1 VISLEQFFMGRDK
14 TYAHILGSDL
24 RANAS
29 RTVEAANKL
38 LTLAKGA
45 GVQLKPG
52 QWGMVR
58 SGWRPPA
65 INASTQGAS
74 KTSYHM
80 QCLAVDLEDV
90 DRSLGKWCKANA
102 QTVLKDLALWLEDP
116 DFTPPKGD
124 TRRAWCH
131 VQLKPPGSGNR
142 VFRP

>member
-1 VISLEQFFMGRDK
+1 MGRDK
-14 TYAHILGSDL
+14 THALILGSDL
-24 RANAS
+24 RANAA

-45 GVQLKPG
+45 GVQIKPG

-58 SGWRPPA
+58 SGWRPPDV
-65 INASTQGAS
+65 NAGTKGAS
-74 KTSYHM
+74 KTSLHM

-90 DRSLGKWCKANA
+90 DGSLDRWCFAN
-102 QTVLKDLALWLEDP
+102 QNVLKDLALWLEAP
-116 DFTPPKGD
+116 ESTP
-124 TRRAWCH
+124 TWCH

>member
-1 VISLEQFFMGRDK
+1 MITLADYFMGRDK
-14 TYAHILGSDL
+14 THAHILGSDL

-58 SGWRPPA
+58 SGWRPPD
-65 INASTQGAS
+65 INAGTKGAS
-74 KTSYHM
+74 KTSLHM
-80 QCLAVDLEDV
+80 QCLAIDLEDV
-90 DRSLGKWCKANA
+90 DGTLGKWCMANA
-102 QTVLKDLALWLEDP
+102 DTVLRDLALWLEHKEA
-116 DFTPPKGD
+116 TP
-124 TRRAWCH
+124 TWTH

-142 VFRP
+142 IFKP

>member
-1 VISLEQFFMGRDK
+1 MITLADYYMGRDK
-14 TYAHILGSDL
+14 THAHILGSDL
-24 RANAS
+24 RANAA

-58 SGWRPPA
+58 SGWRPPDS
-65 INASTQGAS
+65 NAGTKGAS
-74 KTSYHM
+74 KTSLHM

-90 DRSLGKWCKANA
+90 SGTLGKWCMANA
-102 QTVLKDLALWLEDP
+102 DTVLRDLALWLEHKDA
-116 DFTPPKGD
+116 TP
-124 TRRAWCH
+124 TWTH

>member
-1 VISLEQFFMGRDK
+1 MIELSQFYMGRDK
-14 TYAHILGSDL
+14 THAHILGSDL

-58 SGWRPPA
+58 SGWRPPD
-65 INASTQGAS
+65 INAGTKGAS
-74 KTSYHM
+74 KTSLHM

-90 DRSLGKWCKANA
+90 DRSLARWCFAN
-102 QTVLKDLALWLEDP
+102 QNVLRDLALWLEHP
-116 DFTPPKGD
+116 DATPS
-124 TRRAWCH
+124 WCH

>member
-1 VISLEQFFMGRDK
+1 MIELSHYYMGRDK
-14 TYAHILGSDL
+14 THAHILGSDL

-58 SGWRPPA
+58 SGWRPPD
-65 INASTQGAS
+65 INGATKGAS
-74 KTSYHM
+74 KTSLHM

-90 DRSLGKWCKANA
+90 DGSLGRWCMANA
-102 QTVLKDLALWLEDP
+102 DSVLRDLALWLEHKDA
-116 DFTPPKGD
+116 TP
-124 TRRAWCH
+124 TWTH

-142 VFRP
+142 IFRP